1 MSMTQLA
8 TPRQAERRTYDTPGD
23 DFETITSQALTEMQ
37 DLGADDPRRVQ
48 LRERVIEA
56 CVPLARRVASRFA
69 HRGEELEDLTQVA
82 LVAAIK
88 AVDRFDSERGGSF
101 LHYVLPTMTGEVKRH
116 FRDRGW
122 MMRVQRQLQELHLQI
137 SRAVPGLTQQLGR
150 VPTAADLSEHLG
162 VSVAQVGAGMDCARA
177 YRAFSLNAPVRTGD
191 ADVELGELVGGVD
204 TDLES
209 VPERQALWQAV
220 GKLPARE
227 QKILILRFFGNLTQ
241 AEIAKTVGVSQMHV
255 SRLLTQSLHRLR
267 DALLDEEM

>member
-8 TPRQAERRTYDTPGD
+8 TPRQTERRTYDTPGD
-23 DFETITSQALTEMQ
+23 DFEQITSQALTEMQ
-37 DLGADDPRRVQ
+37 VLGSDDPRRTQ

-88 AVDRFDSERGGSF
+88 AVDRFDAERGGSF